1 MTDYSSVWDKEDDE
15 DREAQQIARE
25 RKAREEERKR
35 VDQQFEQIVLKKRT
49 TCSDNSDLIKY
60 LKHLKSMKK
69 ALKAAEADGFC
80 LDEILDGLRELND
93 E

>member
-1 MTDYSSVWDKEDDE
+1 MTDYSSVWDKDDE
-15 DREAQQIARE
+15 YYENQKKERE

-35 VDQQFEQIVLKKRT
+35 VDNEFENIVLKKRT

-60 LKHLKSMKK
+60 IKHLKSMKK

-80 LDEILDGLRELND
+80 LDEILDGLGELNN